1 LEEPKSPFLELL
13 YKNKCIRTQ
22 KKQKVFFWYSVPYDR
37 LFQDVLKRDRKR
49 ELNGKKSNIV
59 IDKSKSPII
68 KKEISK
74 PVDSRPSDINIFKG
88 EIEISN
94 NLQNTNI
101 IYTKWID
108 ETQKLSNPNNNSND
122 FESSKVKKEN
132 DIKIKKEETTIN
144 PQLRKIKKGKKYIIT
159 KYFAKGPIANYNH
172 SSLKFVCD
180 KKDCNKKFKKLEELV
195 NHKKF
200 VHSNDR
206 IGYNYSK
213 DFMYVEKSLSF
224 EKNGKNQLESP
235 SSTSTSS
242 NTSYIISTQVE
253 LEDEN
258 NNWSIII
265 SPENSISSGDES
277 MIIGNDQTNFSL
289 NDYSLSNISNSNEN
303 YNMNLDL
310 KNVPSMSLFKTDI
323 QGSNDKTGK
332 NNAKDHRL
340 SVSSSVTL
348 NNKNNNNI
356 FSTSTTTAPDLA
368 DTSMNTTFL
377 SNQTFSNNSSFIIQ
391 SSDNKDIPCEVT
403 TVSSSTVQPM
413 NQCTPINNNNIPNVN
428 DMNIPTTHFMTIDS
442 PIHQDGTVT
451 NYMQNV
457 PVQNQNIP
465 AQNQNIP
472 VQNQNIPVQNQNI
485 PVQNQNIP
493 VQNQNIPVQNQNQAT
508 QYITTEQFNNTAAT
522 VQYVPSIL
530 EVSTTSSGNYISY
543 ELSPIVNQVTSSP
556 VNVYVTTKANPD
568 SMNYISSPTALEYQR
583 MNQPQPQPHTPTS
596 NYSVSQQQTMFY
608 SLPTETN
615 PSTIG
620 QTYIQPQTQ
629 YVQVQTH
636 PQQQIYIP
644 HENVQ
649 TMVQVSYQ

>member
-1 LEEPKSPFLELL
+1 M
-13 YKNKCIRTQ
+13 
-22 KKQKVFFWYSVPYDR
+22 
-37 LFQDVLKRDRKR
+37 
-49 ELNGKKSNIV
+49 
-59 IDKSKSPII
+59 
-68 KKEISK
+68 
-74 PVDSRPSDINIFKG
+74 
-88 EIEISN
+88 
-94 NLQNTNI
+94 
-101 IYTKWID
+101 
-108 ETQKLSNPNNNSND
+108 SNPNNNSND

-472 VQNQNIPVQNQNI
+472 VQNQNIPVQNQN
-485 PVQNQNIP
+485 
-493 VQNQNIPVQNQNQAT
+493 QAT

-596 NYSVSQQQTMFY
+596 NYSVSQQQ
-608 SLPTETN
+608 
-615 PSTIG
+615 
-620 QTYIQPQTQ
+620 
-629 YVQVQTH
+629 
-636 PQQQIYIP
+636 IYIP